1 VKAGESR
8 SPSSPTCDQELLDE
22 IFHELSQP
30 LTTLE
35 CGLELAIRYDTT
47 LAQVRKRLKVLLEA
61 AEVMH
66 QRLMAL
72 RNLQQELEPRVRN
85 VQRSTVEQLNP
96 RNF

>member
-1 VKAGESR
+1 MRSGESR
-8 SPSSPTCDQELLDE
+8 GPSSQPCDEELLHE

-61 AEVMH
+61 ANVMH
-66 QRLMAL
+66 QRLAAL
-72 RNLQQELEPRVRN
+72 RVLQQEPEPRVRN
-85 VQRSTVEQLNP
+85 VQRGTVKTGQS
-96 RNF
+96 